1 MRGAYK
7 EQGLLLQDR
16 SCVGIHTYDCT
27 KYVPETLDPVQDFKT
42 YMRTLLLI
50 FLALAT
56 DGAECLVTR
65 PCR

>member
-1 MRGAYK
+1 MRWAYK
-7 EQGLLLQDR
+7 EQGQILQDR
-16 SCVGIHTYDCT
+16 SCLGMHLYDCT
-27 KYVPETLDPVQDFKT
+27 KSVPATLDPVQDFKA

-50 FLALAT
+50 FLTLAT